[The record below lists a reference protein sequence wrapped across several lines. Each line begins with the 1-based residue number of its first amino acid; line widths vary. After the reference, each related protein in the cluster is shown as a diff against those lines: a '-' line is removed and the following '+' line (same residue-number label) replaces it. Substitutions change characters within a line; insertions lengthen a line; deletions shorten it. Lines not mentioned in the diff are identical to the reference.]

1 MKKKLFLLLCTLLT
15 MIGVQAQIDVTA
27 TYITNPSFETDG
39 STNLDKP
46 STAPS
51 GWTYSG
57 NSDKY
62 ELHNSSSVTDNGFG
76 PTSPSA
82 GDYYYYLRRAW
93 AGNSAKIAQV
103 ISSLP
108 AGYYTFT
115 AKVKTMYANSAT
127 SSYYLSANG
136 VNASATTFTIGAAN
150 GFGSLAWTTKSVS
163 FSLTE
168 PKENVEIALNVNWV
182 SGGSQIAIDD
192 VHLTVDYFA
201 TTEDYN
207 NLDAAIAATEAK
219 TIGFEV
225 DEYAPYTNAAALI
238 ALAAAKA
245 VDRNVPQSQTTIQG
259 YTNTMN
265 NHSWTANDERMNA
278 FYRGNF
284 SEYTTG
290 DISGDNRA
298 VATGWSNTNTY
309 NCGVVGLQNTEPAQG
324 GETTNPGLA
333 GLTSQK
339 ALYLRGGYSTAY
351 GSTPGYTVP
360 LKANAIYTLSF
371 TYGGWGQ
378 FMNNAGTVKVK
389 DGSSTDVLSQ
399 SVNTTGKG
407 NESTEAWQTF
417 NEQVKTNEAGNYT
430 VDLNFVA
437 GGQSAFSDF
446 SLLFQ
451 NYMVKASATEL
462 PVGNMTAD
470 TWYYFDI
477 ATEGEYKLTASSNL
491 GDIKYVTDGTLAEN
505 TSGTAFSVDAN
516 NVMNLPD
523 GRYYVKSSSAQSLT
537 VAVYAVATAEDYEN
551 LNAAINAAENNI
563 GFEDGEYAPYNNKEM
578 LTTLAEAKAIDQS
591 VDNPQATVQGYTT
604 ALAAAN
610 WTANDGEV
618 NAIRWNIADYP
629 DTGAETKVPTGGFVG
644 SDSGSRISHKSADGG
659 NVGLRGLD
667 QYMALMVISNTDAT
681 YGETEGYT
689 LPLKATTV
697 YEFKFKYAGWGECG
711 TPTITIWKGSDKI
724 EEVELSTPAKTGND
738 NEDAWEAASV
748 VFQTNAAGD
757 YKVKFSTSDGR
768 DAFGDLELKKAP
780 STVPVTIGENGYATF
795 ASPYA
800 LDLTKANL
808 PSGLKAYKAQAV
820 NSTSVHFEEFN
831 QTVPANTGILF
842 EGTASETYN
851 IPVVASGDAVSGNLF
866 RVNEGNGYIYPSYV
880 ESTTEVYYFAMI
892 KDSDPLTFGKFN
904 PASYKYPSNK
914 AYLIVAKNQSPE
926 ARLVVSFDEEDPT
939 GINAVEAAEAEAA
952 GLKDGKY
959 LIGNKIVLVKNGMKY
974 DANGQKLN

>member
-1 MKKKLFLLLCTLLT
+1 MGGGNFAS
-15 MIGVQAQIDVTA
+15 AQTDVTA

-39 STNLDKP
+39 LTNLDKS

-76 PTSPSA
+76 PTNPSA

-108 AGYYTFT
+108 AGYYTLT

-150 GFGSLAWTTKSVS
+150 GFGSLEWTTKSVS

-219 TIGFEV
+219 TLGFEV
-225 DEYAPYTNAAALI
+225 GEYAPYTNAAALI

-245 VDRNVPQSQTTIQG
+245 VDRSVPQSQTTIQG

-265 NHSWTANDERMNA
+265 NHSWTANVERMNA

-284 SEYTTG
+284 SDYVPG
-290 DISGDNRA
+290 DISGNNRA
-298 VATGWSNTNTY
+298 VATGWSNTDTY
-309 NCGVVGLQNTEPAQG
+309 NCGVVGLAANEPAQG
-324 GETTNPGLA
+324 GNNNPGLA

-339 ALYLRGGYSTAY
+339 GLYLRGGFSTAY

-378 FMNNAGTVKVK
+378 FMDNAGTVKVK

-430 VDLNFVA
+430 IDLNFVA

-462 PVGNMTAD
+462 PAGNMTAD

-477 ATEGEYKLTASSNL
+477 TTGGDYKLTASNDLSE
-491 GDIKYVTDGTLAEN
+491 ITYVTDGTLAEN
-505 TSGTAFSVDAN
+505 TAGTTFSVDAN
-516 NVMNLPD
+516 SVANLTV
-523 GRYYVKSSSAQSLT
+523 GSYYVKSSSAQSLT
-537 VAVYAVATAEDYEN
+537 VAIYAIATAEDYEN
-551 LNAAINAAENNI
+551 LNAAISAAENNI
-563 GFEDGEYAPYNNKEM
+563 GFEAGEYAPYNNKAM
-578 LTTLAEAKAIDQS
+578 LTTLAEAKAINQS
-591 VDNPQATVQGYTT
+591 VDNPQTTVQGYTT

-618 NAIRWNIADYP
+618 NAIRWNITDYTD
-629 DTGAETKVPTGGFVG
+629 DTDKQVPIGFTNGDGDAIRVSANYGSNTGL
-644 SDSGSRISHKSADGG
+644 
-659 NVGLRGLD
+659 NQLD
-667 QYMALMVISNTDAT
+667 QKMCLNINTNDKAAI
-681 YGETEGYT
+681 YGETAGYT
-689 LPLKATTV
+689 LPLKANTV
-697 YEFKFKYAGWGECG
+697 YELTFSYAGWGNTSGSPIIKILKEDDSELKSV
-711 TPTITIWKGSDKI
+711 TLDPTSIQGN
-724 EEVELSTPAKTGND
+724 STANPWTSAI
-738 NEDAWEAASV
+738 V
-748 VFQTNAAGD
+748 VFQTTVAGN
-757 YKVKFSTSDGR
+757 YKVSFGKSGNRT
-768 DAFGDLELKKAP
+768 AFGDLELKKT
-780 STVPVTIGENGYATF
+780 SDVSVTVGSYGYAT
-795 ASPYA
+795 YVNKDYD
-800 LDLTKANL
+800 LDFSSTSIEAYKVKVSTKGVATLTK
-808 PSGLKAYKAQAV
+808 V
-820 NSTSVHFEEFN
+820 NN
-831 QTVPANTGILF
+831 VPAKTPVLLYK
-842 EGTASETYN
+842 EGGATEN
-851 IPVVASGDAVSGNLF
+851 IPVMTGAAAVTENDLVAGNSTTATEGVATTDGEYTNMILNVVDEKIGFYFAAGQTVAENRAYLHIATTLAPDAVGGS
-866 RVNEGNGYIYPSYV
+866 
-880 ESTTEVYYFAMI
+880 STARMAMRFAGDI
-892 KDSDPLTFGKFN
+892 
-904 PASYKYPSNK
+904 
-914 AYLIVAKNQSPE
+914 
-926 ARLVVSFDEEDPT
+926 T
-939 GINAVEAAEAEAA
+939 GINQVENGELKIEKSLPAKRIVKGKLIIEQKGKKFNAA
-952 GLKDGKY
+952 GA
-959 LIGNKIVLVKNGMKY
+959 LV
-974 DANGQKLN
+974 D